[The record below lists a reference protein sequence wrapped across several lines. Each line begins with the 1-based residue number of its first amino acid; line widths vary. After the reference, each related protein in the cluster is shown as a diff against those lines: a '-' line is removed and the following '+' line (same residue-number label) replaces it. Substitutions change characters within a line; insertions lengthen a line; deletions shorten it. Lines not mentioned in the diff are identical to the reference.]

1 MHQQLSRICI
11 KNCIF
16 ELNFILMRYF
26 RVTISLILSFYYGN
40 ILAQIAKW
48 PQQSTGNYCQINFET
63 KEYFE
68 NIDGLQW
75 NKIADLS
82 FQDIKTYDLISGS
95 RNFQEIPIP
104 GTSLSYLLVSCT
116 GQVYQLD
123 RKSWVL
129 KRMDQTFFRGANC
142 QSIKFLRNGVLY
154 SFGGYGFWQSSNVV
168 TQYDPINKEWSSIG
182 VKGEIPQA
190 INDGISAYV
199 PSKDVFV
206 TMANLHV
213 NDSNL
218 YESSKFDWNIYAY
231 EFKSHDFKNV
241 GTIHLAELK
250 NYLEKD
256 IFRNYL
262 FNGRYFILTNKSVQV
277 YRYDTMI
284 IIDMLDDFKT
294 YHWRNSSRIPVTANN
309 ENFSEFEIHLKGM
322 DSLAWSSTFSSKNLA
337 SKKAISYKIALKDI
351 MADSDYLG
359 KLTDEPWYMEF
370 FKVVMLSLGIL
381 VILFLV
387 FLLGNLKRRR
397 LKRNLKN
404 VLGENEQK
412 LLDFLLLNYN
422 QGYINGH
429 QLIAFFG
436 RHKSSPESQRQ
447 FRSKLIDNFTK
458 SLSLVFREANILD
471 IQPDEKDQRML
482 KYRLNAKIHQVIS
495 KL

>member
-1 MHQQLSRICI
+1 
-11 KNCIF
+11 
-16 ELNFILMRYF
+16 MRYL
-26 RVTISLILSFYYGN
+26 RVFISLLLSFFYGN
-40 ILAQIAKW
+40 ILAQSAKW
-48 PQQSTGNYCQINFET
+48 PQPSTGNYCQINFET

-68 NIDGLQW
+68 NTDGSQW

-95 RNFQEIPIP
+95 RNFQEIPVP
-104 GTSLSYLLVSCT
+104 GSSLSYLLVSCT

-142 QSIKFLRNGVLY
+142 LSVKFVRKGTLY
-154 SFGGYGFWQSSNVV
+154 SFGGYGFWQSTNVV
-168 TQYDPINKEWSSIG
+168 TKYDPINKEWSSIG
-182 VKGEIPQA
+182 VKGEIPLA

-199 PSKDVFV
+199 PQKDVFV

-213 NDSNL
+213 NDSKL
-218 YESSKFDWNIYAY
+218 YESSQFDWNIYEY
-231 EFKSHDFKNV
+231 EFKSHNFKNV
-241 GTIHLAELK
+241 GTIHLEKLK
-250 NYLEKD
+250 KYLEKD

-262 FNGRYFILTNKSVQV
+262 FNGRYFILTDKSITV

-284 IIDMLDDFKT
+284 IIDILDDYKT
-294 YHWRNSSRIPVTANN
+294 YLWRNSSRFPVTSNN
-309 ENFSEFEIHLKGM
+309 ENFSELEIHLKGV
-322 DSLAWSSTFSSKNLA
+322 DTLAWSSTFSSKNLA
-337 SKKAISYKIALKDI
+337 NKKAIPYKIAIKDL

-370 FKVVMLSLGIL
+370 FKVIMLSMGIL
-381 VILFLV
+381 LILFLV
-387 FLLGNLKRRR
+387 FVFGNIKRNR

-412 LLDFLLLNYN
+412 LLDFLLLNYH

-429 QLIAFFG
+429 QLIAYFG

-458 SLSLVFREANILD
+458 SLSLVFRDLMILD

-482 KYRLNAKIHQVIS
+482 NYRLNAKVYQVLS